1 MDTRGSSAEI
11 DTAHLAGYLGAS
23 FGAWTLRTGAAF
35 AWHSLDTNRTIV
47 FPGFFDRTNARYDGD
62 TAQAFGEIGYG
73 TALGG
78 VALEPFAGLA
88 LVRVSTR
95 DFTETGGAAALT
107 GAANSE
113 GVGYSSLGL
122 RAAVQYMLENG
133 LVLRPRASLGWQH
146 AFGELTP
153 GAALTFAST
162 GAAFAVAGVPI
173 ARDVALID
181 TGFDVAISANARLGI
196 GYVGQLARDAQDH
209 AMKGSFRVR
218 F

>member
-1 MDTRGSSAEI
+1 VDARGSSAEI

-23 FGAWTLRTGAAF
+23 FGAWNLRTGAAF
-35 AWHSLDTNRTIV
+35 AWHSLDTNRAIA
-47 FPGFFDRTNARYDGD
+47 FPGFFDRSNARYDGD

-95 DFTETGGAAALT
+95 GFTETGGAAALT
-107 GAANSE
+107 GAGNSD

-122 RAAVQYMLENG
+122 RAAAQYVLENG
-133 LVLRPRASLGWQH
+133 IVLRSRASLGWQH
-146 AFGELTP
+146 AFGELSPST
-153 GAALTFAST
+153 ALTFAST
-162 GAAFAVAGVPI
+162 DAAFAVAGVPI
-173 ARDVALID
+173 ARNVALID
-181 TGFDVAISANARLGI
+181 TGFDVDISANARLGI

-209 AMKGSFRVR
+209 AVKGSFRVR